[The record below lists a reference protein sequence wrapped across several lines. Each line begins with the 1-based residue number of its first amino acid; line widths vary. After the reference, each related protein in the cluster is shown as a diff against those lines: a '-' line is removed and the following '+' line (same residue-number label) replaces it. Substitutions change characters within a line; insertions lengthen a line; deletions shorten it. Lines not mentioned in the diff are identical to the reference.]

1 MKILITGGNG
11 SLGSRLAAPLV
22 RRGDEVTLLDRSTGP
37 RVRTPEFERCR
48 VAVADI
54 ADADRVSEIVGEGGF
69 DSIFHLAALM
79 SSDAEENPEVA
90 WQVNMI
96 GTRNVLEAAHRHDVG
111 RVLFTSTVASYGH
124 MTEDPV
130 PVDAPQ
136 WPESLY
142 GATKVAGERLG
153 VYYHRRFGVDFRGL
167 WLVATV
173 APFGSTG
180 GASGYC
186 SQVYL
191 DAVQEGTYEFYLE
204 PATRAPIIY
213 IGDAVGALIGLHDA
227 PAADLTRRVYTLS
240 GIAPSAEEFAASIRR
255 VLPDTEFTYK
265 PDPVL
270 DAIVASWPDRYDDS
284 ASRADWGWAP
294 GYDLDAITDAVI
306 PALQAAIKG

>member
-11 SLGSRLAAPLV
+11 SMGSRLAAPLI
-22 RRGDEVTLLDRSTGP
+22 RRGDEVTLLDRAAEP
-37 RVRTPEFERCR
+37 RKRTSEFEQCR

-54 ADADRVSEIVGEGGF
+54 ADGDQLSTIVSAGRF

-79 SSDAEENPEVA
+79 SSDAEEHPEAA

-96 GTRNVLEAAHRHDVG
+96 GTRNVLEAARKHDVS
-111 RVLFTSTVASYGH
+111 RVVFTSTVASYGR

-153 VYYHRRFGVDFRGL
+153 VYYHHRFGVDFRGL
-167 WLVATV
+167 RLVATV

-186 SQVYL
+186 SQAYL
-191 DAVQEGTYEFYLE
+191 DAVRKGSYEFYLE
-204 PATRAPIIY
+204 PETRAPMIY
-213 IGDAVGALIGLHDA
+213 IEDAVSALMGLHDA
-227 PAADLTRRVYTLS
+227 PASDLSRRVYTLS
-240 GIAPSAEEFAASIRR
+240 GIAPSAAEMAASIRK
-255 VLPDTEFTYK
+255 VLPDTSFTHK

-270 DAIVASWPDRYDDS
+270 NAIVASWPDRYDDS
-284 ASRADWGWAP
+284 ASRTDWGWNP
-294 GYDLDAITDAVI
+294 RFDLDAITGAVI
-306 PALQAAIKG
+306 TGIKAED

>member
-22 RRGDEVTLLDRSTGP
+22 RRGEEVTLLDRASEP
-37 RVRTPEFERCR
+37 RVRTSEFERCL
-48 VAVADI
+48 VMVADI
-54 ADADRVSEIVGEGGF
+54 ADGERLSEIVAAGEF

-79 SSDAEENPEVA
+79 SSDAEEHPDLA
-90 WQVNMI
+90 WQVNMV
-96 GTRNVLEAAHRHDVG
+96 GTRNVLEAARKHDVG
-111 RVLFTSTVASYGH
+111 RVVFTSTVASYGR
-124 MTEDPV
+124 MTQDPV

-153 VYYHRRFGVDFRGL
+153 VYYHHRFGVDFRGL
-167 WLVATV
+167 RLVATV

-191 DAVQEGTYEFYLE
+191 DAVRKDAYEFYLE
-204 PATRAPIIY
+204 PETRAPIIY
-213 IGDAVGALIGLHDA
+213 VEDAVRALVALHDA
-227 PAADLTRRVYTLS
+227 PESDLTRRVYTLS
-240 GIAPSAEEFAASIRR
+240 GIAPSAEEMAASIRKI
-255 VLPDTEFTYK
+255 LPDAKFTYR

-270 DAIVASWPDRYDDS
+270 NAIVDSWPDRYDDS
-284 ASRADWGWAP
+284 ASRTDWGWNP
-294 GYDLDAITDAVI
+294 KFDLDAITSAVI
-306 PALQAAIKG
+306 DGIRESG